1 MVSPLGQASQ
11 MSGSAKSQTGG
22 GGSTRPLLEPPTPEV
37 EPPTPELELELVG
50 GDGHWYAT
58 THWLP
63 FQT

>member
-1 MVSPLGQASQ
+1 